1 MLMSRQVLRLL
12 RAGALL
18 LHTLLGAL
26 LGLLLS
32 AMPARLRAHLAPPWS
47 SWWLRRVAGI
57 LDIRVL
63 VHGQPSATACLM
75 AANHVSWLDILV
87 LAAAGDI
94 GFVAKT
100 EIDHWPMLGWMSRA
114 GGTEFIAHGE
124 HSSYRLLL
132 QCMTRRLSQG
142 GKLLVF
148 PEGSSHARI
157 APARFRPRLFQAAI
171 DAKVPVQPV
180 AIYYG
185 SGADLE
191 RVACMDDADLPRQL
205 WALLSAEPVLAE
217 VSCLPLLSS
226 VGGDAKLLADEA
238 WRAVVSSN
246 VQFTLFESE
255 SRSLMTPP
263 GLSDIQAQGLYRAA

>member
-1 MLMSRQVLRLL
+1 MAMSRQLLRLL
-12 RAGALL
+12 RAAALL

-26 LGLLLS
+26 LGLLLL
-32 AMPARLRAHLAPPWS
+32 AMPARLRAHLAPHWS
-47 SWWLRRVAGI
+47 SWWLRRVAAI

-63 VHGQPSATACLM
+63 VHGQPSAGPCLM

-87 LAAAGDI
+87 LATAADTR
-94 GFVAKT
+94 FVAKA
-100 EIDHWPMLGWMSRA
+100 EISHWPVLGWLSRA
-114 GGTEFIAHGE
+114 GGTEFIARGD
-124 HSSYRLLL
+124 HSSHRLSL
-132 QCMTRRLSQG
+132 QRMTRRLSEG

-148 PEGSSHARI
+148 PEGTSHARI

-171 DAKVPVQPV
+171 QAKVPVQPV

-191 RVACMDDADLPRQL
+191 RVACMDDDDLPRHL
-205 WALLSAEPVLAE
+205 WALLLAEPVLAE

-238 WRAVVSSN
+238 WRAVVSTN
-246 VQFTLFESE
+246 IQFTLFESE
-255 SRSLMTPP
+255 SRSLMPPP
-263 GLSDIQAQGLYRAA
+263 GLLDTQAQGLYRAA